1 MHFPNRR
8 KGLILAGGKGS
19 RLRPITNAISKQLL
33 PVYDKPM
40 IYYPLTTLM
49 LSGIKEYL
57 IISTPED
64 KIIFQKLLGNGKKWG
79 LEINYAVQD
88 EPRGLAEAF
97 LIAEDFLE
105 GNSTVLILGDNL
117 FHGYGLSNLLQE
129 SSLDNSQSTIFLYQ
143 VKDPERYGVAEFDEN
158 GKVLKIEEK
167 PSKPKSNY
175 AVTGIYFFSND
186 VVKKSKLLSPSKRG
200 ELEISDLNNL
210 YLKEKRLNAKIMNRG
225 MTWLDT
231 GTFDSLHKASSYIQ
245 TIEARQGLKIGC
257 PEEVAWRMG
266 FIDNESLKKLA
277 QPLTN
282 SGYGE
287 YLINLLE
294 ES

>member
-1 MHFPNRR
+1 
-8 KGLILAGGKGS
+8 
-19 RLRPITNAISKQLL
+19 
-33 PVYDKPM
+33 M

-57 IISTPED
+57 IITTPED
-64 KIIFQKLLGNGKKWG
+64 KIIFQKLLGEGKEWG
-79 LEINYAVQD
+79 LEINYAIQD
-88 EPRGLAEAF
+88 KPGGLAEAF

-117 FHGYGLSNLLQE
+117 FHGYGLSNLLLE
-129 SSLDNSQSTIFLYQ
+129 SNLDNTQSTIFLYQ
-143 VKDPERYGVAEFDEN
+143 VKDPERYGVAEFDDD
-158 GKVLKIEEK
+158 GKVLNIEEK
-167 PSKPKSNY
+167 PSKPKSNH
-175 AVTGIYFFSND
+175 AVTGIYFYSND
-186 VVKKSKLLSPSKRG
+186 VVKKSKQLYPSKRG
-200 ELEISDLNNL
+200 ELEITDLNNL

-282 SGYGE
+282 SGYGD
-287 YLINLLE
+287 YLINLLKE
-294 ES
+294 N

>member
-1 MHFPNRR
+1 MPLPNRR

-57 IISTPED
+57 IITTPED
-64 KIIFQKLLGNGKKWG
+64 KIIFQKLLGDGKEWG
-79 LEINYAVQD
+79 LEINYAIQD
-88 EPRGLAEAF
+88 EPKGLAEAF
-97 LIAEDFLE
+97 LIAEDFLD

-117 FHGYGLSNLLQE
+117 FHGYGLSNLLLE
-129 SSLDNSQSTIFLYQ
+129 SNLDNKQSTIFLYQ
-143 VKDPERYGVAEFDEN
+143 VKDPERYGVAEFDRN
-158 GKVLKIEEK
+158 GKVLNIEEK

-175 AVTGIYFFSND
+175 AVTGIYFYSND

-200 ELEISDLNNL
+200 ELEITDLNNL
-210 YLKEKRLNAKIMNRG
+210 YLKEKKLNAKIMNRG

-266 FIDNESLKKLA
+266 LIGNESIKKLA
-277 QPLTN
+277 EPLTN

-287 YLINLLE
+287 YLINLLKE
-294 ES
+294 K

>member
-1 MHFPNRR
+1 MQLPKRR

-19 RLRPITNAISKQLL
+19 RLRPITNAISKQLI

-49 LSGIKEYL
+49 LSGVKEYL
-57 IISTPED
+57 IITTPED
-64 KIIFQKLLGNGKKWG
+64 KIIFQKLLGNGKDWG
-79 LEINYAVQD
+79 LEINYAIQD
-88 EPRGLAEAF
+88 EPRGLADAF
-97 LIAEDFLE
+97 LIGEDFLE
-105 GNSTVLILGDNL
+105 GNPTVLILGDNL
-117 FHGYGLSNLLQE
+117 FHGYGLSNLLLE
-129 SSLDNSQSTIFLYQ
+129 SNLDYRQSTIFLYQ
-143 VKDPERYGVAEFDEN
+143 VKDPERYGVAEFDKN
-158 GKVLKIEEK
+158 GKVLNIEEK
-167 PSKPKSNY
+167 PSKPKSNH
-175 AVTGIYFFSND
+175 AVTGIYFYSND

-200 ELEISDLNNL
+200 ELEITDLNNL
-210 YLKEKRLNAKIMNRG
+210 YLKENRLNAKIMNRG

-277 QPLTN
+277 HQLTN

-287 YLINLLE
+287 YLINLLQE
-294 ES
+294 K

>member
-1 MHFPNRR
+1 MQLPKRR

-49 LSGIKEYL
+49 LSGVKEYL
-57 IISTPED
+57 IITTPED
-64 KIIFQKLLGNGKKWG
+64 KIIFQKLLGNGKDWG
-79 LEINYAVQD
+79 LEINYAIQD
-88 EPRGLAEAF
+88 EPRGLADAF
-97 LIAEDFLE
+97 LIGEDFLE
-105 GNSTVLILGDNL
+105 GNPTVLILGDNL
-117 FHGYGLSNLLQE
+117 FHGYGLSNLLLE
-129 SSLDNSQSTIFLYQ
+129 SNLDYRQSTIFLYQ
-143 VKDPERYGVAEFDEN
+143 VKDPERYGVAEFDKN
-158 GKVLKIEEK
+158 GQVLNIEEK
-167 PSKPKSNY
+167 PSKPKSNH
-175 AVTGIYFFSND
+175 AVTGIYFYSND

-200 ELEISDLNNL
+200 ELEITDLNNL
-210 YLKEKRLNAKIMNRG
+210 YLKENRLNAKIMNRG

-277 QPLTN
+277 HQLTN

-287 YLINLLE
+287 YLINLLQE
-294 ES
+294 K

>member
-1 MHFPNRR
+1 MHSPKRR

-64 KIIFQKLLGNGKKWG
+64 KFIFQKLLGDGKKWG
-79 LEINYAVQD
+79 LEINYAIQD

-129 SSLDNSQSTIFLYQ
+129 SNLDNSQSTIFLYQ

-175 AVTGIYFFSND
+175 AVTGIYFYSND

-210 YLKEKRLNAKIMNRG
+210 YLNEKRLNAKIMNRG

-266 FIDNESLKKLA
+266 FIDNESIKKLA

-294 ES
+294 EN